1 MWSRF
6 LCVSLHHMP
15 NTHLFPVN
23 QAIESIFSPKN
34 IDKDCRNISRLMLPV
49 ENAIEQYLFD
59 GDYTGA
65 VEMFLQ
71 LVDSMCYH
79 FVEDKHWN
87 YFDDFYAPE
96 YDADRC
102 WRLIRGCLEKFP
114 EALFDELEE
123 GLIDLSETDAFQDYC
138 CPRIGGWLKDMKKMY
153 S

>member
-1 MWSRF
+1 
-6 LCVSLHHMP
+6 MP
-15 NTHLFPVN
+15 SSHLFPVN

-34 IDKDCRNISRLMLPV
+34 IDKDCRSISRQMLPV
-49 ENAIEQYLFD
+49 DNAIEQHLFD
-59 GDYTGA
+59 GMYADA

-79 FVEDKHWN
+79 FVADEHWN
-87 YFDDFYAPE
+87 YFDDLFSPE

-102 WRLIRGCLEKFP
+102 WKQIRRHLDKFP

-123 GLIDLSETDAFQDYC
+123 GLIDLSGTEAFQDYC
-138 CPRIGGWLKDMKKMY
+138 CPRIGGWLREMKNMY

>member
-1 MWSRF
+1 
-6 LCVSLHHMP
+6 MP

-34 IDKDCRNISRLMLPV
+34 IDKDCRPISRLMLPV

-59 GDYTGA
+59 GMYADA
-65 VEMFLQ
+65 VELFLQ

-79 FVEDKHWN
+79 FVADEHWN
-87 YFDDFYAPE
+87 YFDDLYSPE

-102 WRLIRGCLEKFP
+102 WKQIRGHLDKFP

-123 GLIDLSETDAFQDYC
+123 GLINLSETEAFQDYC
-138 CPRIGGWLKDMKKMY
+138 CPGIGEWLKDMKRMY
-153 S
+153 ADDYP

>member
-1 MWSRF
+1 
-6 LCVSLHHMP
+6 MP

-34 IDKDCRNISRLMLPV
+34 IDKDCRSISRLMLSV

-59 GDYTGA
+59 GMYADA

-71 LVDSMCYH
+71 LVDAMCYR
-79 FVEDKHWN
+79 FVADEHWN
-87 YFDDFYAPE
+87 YFDDFYSPA

-102 WRLIRGCLEKFP
+102 WKQIRSYLDKFP

-123 GLIDLSETDAFQDYC
+123 GLIDLSETEAFQGYC
-138 CPRIGGWLKDMKKMY
+138 TPGIGGWLRDMKGFYADKWKD
-153 S
+153 